1 MSATIPAYHRPSTV
15 ETACELLS
23 DADRAVIVAGGQ
35 SLSLSVDQRPTPDA
49 FVDITRIADLA
60 EIEHTDGV
68 LTVGATVTHKKIETS
83 PVVVDAVPALADTA
97 SQIADVQIRNA
108 GTIGGTTA
116 FRYHTAN
123 YPPVLVAA
131 GAEIAATT
139 ATGEKTCSAEAYFT
153 RPADH
158 QLEQTEIITAIR
170 VPETGSNEGI
180 AYREFSYPGHTRALV
195 NVASQVQLA
204 EGRCTDAT
212 IVVGSVG
219 DHPQLVVDAAT
230 EVIGA
235 ERSTDAISRTARRAS
250 EAVVVNPQAVST
262 SYLREMVQSL
272 VEETLHDA
280 WNATGDSDE

>member
-1 MSATIPAYHRPSTV
+1 MSAAIPAYHRPSTV
-15 ETACELLS
+15 ETACGILS
-23 DADRAVIVAGGQ
+23 DIEWAVIVAGGQ
-35 SLSLSVDQRPTPDA
+35 SLSLSMDQRRTPDA
-49 FVDITRIADLA
+49 FVDITRIADLG
-60 EIEHTDGV
+60 EIKHSDGI
-68 LTVGATVTHKKIETS
+68 LTVGATVTHRDIETS
-83 PVVVDAVPALADTA
+83 PVVADAVPTLADTA
-97 SQIADVQIRNA
+97 SQIADIQIRNA

-139 ATGEKTCSAEAYFT
+139 AAGEKTHSAEAYFT

-158 QLEQTEIITAIR
+158 QLEPTEIITAIR

-195 NVASQVQLA
+195 NVASRVQIA
-204 EGRCTDAT
+204 EGRCTDAI

-219 DHPQLVVDAAT
+219 DHPQLVADAAT

-250 EAVVVNPQAVST
+250 EAVEVRPQAVST
-262 SYLREMVQSL
+262 PYVREIVESL
-272 VEETLHDA
+272 VEKTLHDA
-280 WNATGDSDE
+280 WDATGDSDE